1 MATEPGLTVALFF
14 CEKISLTKR
23 AGHRNRRFLPL
34 DFQNGL
40 RHPHRNQHMEYCYGR
55 VRRGAECGQ
64 QCGRNYRFRH
74 IHRHQLRHGK
84 PTDAAHGYGPRPPV
98 RAVVP
103 EYFRGL
109 YHVGAHDLH
118 FHHRVREDDRDL
130 FSHLNRA
137 DPDGDDAQPRMGRH
151 GPELSALPVRTRFS
165 GLSHYRL
172 CSNLRRFGTGNRCGY
187 GCQQGNLDMHGLY
200 GAAVLYAL

>member
-40 RHPHRNQHMEYCYGR
+40 RHPHRDQHMEHRHGHI
-55 VRRGAECGQ
+55 RRGAERGQ
-64 QCGRNYRFRH
+64 QRGGNHRFRH
-74 IHRHQLRHGK
+74 VHRHQLRHGK
-84 PTDAAHGYGPRPPV
+84 PSDAAHGNGPRPPV

-103 EYFRGL
+103 EHFRGL
-109 YHVGAHDLH
+109 YHVGAHNLH

-130 FSHLNRA
+130 FGHFHRA
-137 DPDGDDAQPRMGRH
+137 DPDGDDAEPGIGRH
-151 GPELSALPVRTRFS
+151 GSELFAFPVSAGIS
-165 GLSHYRL
+165 GLSHHRL
-172 CSNLRRFGTGNRCGY
+172 CRDLRRSGKKHQREHGY
-187 GCQQGNLDMHGLY
+187 QQGDLDLYGLH